1 MSTVAGS
8 TTLLSLPCAETLA
21 VERYAPDRKRA
32 WDDFV
37 RAAKSATFLFQRDY
51 MDYHRDRFRDH
62 SLMIYR
68 GHKLLAL
75 LPANLSGSGTLVSHE
90 GLTYGGLV
98 LRRTASLADVLAC
111 FKSLLF
117 YLHKHGVSKL
127 LYKQLPVFYNT
138 LPDDDV
144 RYALFLLGAR
154 LVRRDCA
161 LVVNQSD
168 RLPFRRGRKGR
179 IHKARRLGL
188 RVAEE
193 TGFAPFWEQL
203 LVPRLCDRYH
213 VRPTH
218 TVDEITLLGARFPE
232 HIRQFLAYHG
242 DELVA
247 GTIIYETPTVA
258 HAQYIAASE
267 HGRQL
272 NALDLLFSWLI
283 EERYA
288 SMKYFDLGICNEQ
301 EGRALNY
308 GLLDWKE
315 GFGARCYAHDFYEIR
330 AEDYSKLDPVLV
342 LHGGEPA
349 EPSASPDT
357 PRVLEPA

>member
-1 MSTVAGS
+1 MSTVAGMP
-8 TTLLSLPCAETLA
+8 TLLSLPCAETLA
-21 VERYAPDRKRA
+21 IERYAPERKRA

-37 RAAKSATFLFQRDY
+37 RVGKNATFLFHRDY

-75 LPANLSGSGTLVSHE
+75 LPANLSASGMLVSHE

-111 FKSLLF
+111 FNAVLS
-117 YLHKHGVSKL
+117 YLHKVGISKL
-127 LYKQLPVFYNT
+127 LFKQLPVFYNT
-138 LPDDDV
+138 LPDDDL
-144 RYALFLLGAR
+144 RYVLFLLGAR

-161 LVVNQSD
+161 LVVNQND

-179 IHKARRLGL
+179 IHKARRQGL

-193 TGFAPFWEQL
+193 TTFAPFWEQL
-203 LVPRLCDRYH
+203 LVPRLGNRYH
-213 VRPTH
+213 VKPTH
-218 TVDEITLLGARFPE
+218 TIEEITLLAGRFPE
-232 HIRQFLAYHG
+232 NIRQFSAYYG

-247 GTIIYETPTVA
+247 GTVIYETPTVA

-267 HGRQL
+267 QGRQL
-272 NALDLLFSWLI
+272 SALDFLFSWLI

-288 SMKYFDLGICNEQ
+288 SKKYFDLGICNEQ

-315 GFGARCYAHDFYEIR
+315 GFGARSYAHDFYEICS
-330 AEDYSKLDPVLV
+330 EDHSKLDPVLV
-342 LHGGEPA
+342 VHGEPA
-349 EPSASPDT
+349 EPLSSAST
-357 PRVLEPA
+357 PMVLEPA